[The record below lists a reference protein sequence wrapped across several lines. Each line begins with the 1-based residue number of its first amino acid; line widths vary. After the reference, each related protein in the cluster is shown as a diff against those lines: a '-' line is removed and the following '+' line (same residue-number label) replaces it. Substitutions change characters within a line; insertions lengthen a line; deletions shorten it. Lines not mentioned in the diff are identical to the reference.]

1 MNKITGYILVGVGV
15 MVMFFS
21 LFSMYKVFVD
31 RKPVAP
37 VVQLADMNLRSQ
49 MGNMVIPMDNL
60 NTLANIGL
68 FAVLMMFVL
77 AVGGKI
83 AALGCNLIKI
93 ERIHDALLQL
103 DNKQQIAEPKTL
115 KKL

>member
-1 MNKITGYILVGVGV
+1 MNRTIGYVLIAVGV

-21 LFSMYKVFVD
+21 FFSMYKVFVD

-37 VVQLADMNLRSQ
+37 VVQLADMNIRSQ
-49 MGNMVIPMDNL
+49 VGNMQIPMDNL
-60 NTLANIGL
+60 NTLANVGL

-103 DNKQQIAEPKTL
+103 ENKQQITEPKTL